1 MERDELIDAINKYL
15 DQTHIAL
22 IDVEYG
28 DSPRN
33 PAYLMREAKK
43 MIKELDFKHTQ
54 IYNEYA
60 ILSEE
65 YNELSWKMEGL
76 KK

>member
-60 ILSEE
+60 NVFA
-65 YNELSWKMEGL
+65 YNNSCSMRSLYTI
-76 KK
+76 